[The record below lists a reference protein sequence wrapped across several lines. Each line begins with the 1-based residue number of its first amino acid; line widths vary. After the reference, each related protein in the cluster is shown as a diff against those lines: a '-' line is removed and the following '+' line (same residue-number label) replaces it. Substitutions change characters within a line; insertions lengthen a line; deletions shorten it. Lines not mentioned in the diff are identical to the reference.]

1 MSENKQKYFFVE
13 IREIYVLKRDNN
25 NSIKDKENIL
35 FNKGR
40 LLCNCNGGLNMCLI
54 KKYLY
59 YKVNLK
65 YLK

>member
-1 MSENKQKYFFVE
+1 MYLE
-13 IREIYVLKRDNN
+13 RDNN
-25 NSIKDKENIL
+25 NGIKDKENIL

-59 YKVNLK
+59 HKVNLK